1 MGKIKKGVMITV
13 QPTSPVLTAEFQP
26 AEVVYAKDQPEYI
39 PLPVIRSPRGVVMS
53 RWTLT
58 SEEREAVASGADILL
73 CCHTFN
79 QPLQPISLEVMG
91 CTRDVLYAAA
101 SMGLLT
107 DETPTPA

>member
-1 MGKIKKGVMITV
+1 M

-26 AEVVYAKDQPEYI
+26 AEVVYAKDQLEYM
-39 PLPVIRSPRGVVMS
+39 PLPVLRSPRGVVMS

-58 SEEREAVASGADILL
+58 PEEREAVASGADILL

-79 QPLQPISLEVMG
+79 TPLQPVSLEVIG

-101 SMGLLT
+101 SIGLLT
-107 DETPTPA
+107 DEATTPA